1 VRSLLGGADPSLTLR
16 LLWSRSAK
24 HSLYSKEK
32 PDSLGGWSGYGAV
45 ADALG
50 GASADCAHCIE

>member
-1 VRSLLGGADPSLTLR
+1 MRSLLGGADPSLTLR

-24 HSLYSKEK
+24 HSLYSKER

-45 ADALG
+45 LPDALG
-50 GASADCAHCIE
+50 GASTDCAH